1 MSTQEPLYHH
11 GNLRQAL
18 LDSSLAI
25 LRSEG
30 IEALSLRR
38 LAEHAGV
45 SRGAPYHHFR
55 DKQALLAA
63 IGELGFAELN
73 KLLQTLVEDEQQ
85 PLRERL
91 HQAVLGYLEFATQQ
105 PELYALMFGR
115 TLWQSSN
122 DEGTAE
128 FQRYA
133 KDCFR
138 QYVHLFEQ
146 LDSGLGLPSLTHLRK
161 AQLLWATLHGLAKL
175 SSDGIFVKPEDLADI
190 ALQALPPLSTTSS
203 HPAEIR
209 EMIR

>member
-1 MSTQEPLYHH
+1 MSTQESLYHH

-38 LAEHAGV
+38 LAEHTGV

-55 DKQALLAA
+55 DKQALLAS

-73 KLLQTLVEDEQQ
+73 KLLQAVVEDEQQ
-85 PLRERL
+85 PLHERL
-91 HQAVLGYLEFATQQ
+91 HQAVLGYLDFATRQ
-105 PELYALMFGR
+105 PALYALMFGR
-115 TLWQSSN
+115 TLWQDSN

-128 FQRYA
+128 FQRFA

-146 LDSGLGLPSLTHLRK
+146 LDHTHPLDDLNHLRQ

-190 ALQALPPLSTTSS
+190 ARRALPLPS
-203 HPAEIR
+203 EIGR
-209 EMIR
+209 TATQQKSQK

>member
-1 MSTQEPLYHH
+1 MSTHESLYHH

-63 IGELGFAELN
+63 IGELGFSELN
-73 KLLQTLVEDEQQ
+73 KLLQAVVEDEQQ
-85 PLRERL
+85 PLHERL
-91 HQAVLGYLEFATQQ
+91 HLAVLGYLDFATQQ
-105 PELYALMFGR
+105 PALYALMFGR
-115 TLWQSSN
+115 TLWQDSN
-122 DEGTAE
+122 HEDTAE
-128 FQRYA
+128 FQRFA

-146 LDSGLGLPSLTHLRK
+146 LDHTRPLGDLNHLRQ
-161 AQLLWATLHGLAKL
+161 AQLLWSTLHGLAKL
-175 SSDGIFVKPEDLADI
+175 SSDGIFVKPEDLTDI
-190 ALQALPPLSTTSS
+190 ARRALPPLNESGTTATQQKSQK
-203 HPAEIR
+203 
-209 EMIR
+209 

>member
-1 MSTQEPLYHH
+1 MSTQESLYHH

-38 LAEHAGV
+38 LAEHTGV

-55 DKQALLAA
+55 DKQALLAS
-63 IGELGFAELN
+63 IGELGFAELD
-73 KLLQTLVEDEQQ
+73 KLLQAVVEDEQR
-85 PLRERL
+85 PLHERL
-91 HQAVLGYLEFATQQ
+91 HQAVLGYLDFATRQ
-105 PELYALMFGR
+105 PALYALMFGR
-115 TLWQSSN
+115 TLWQDSN
-122 DEGTAE
+122 HEGTAE
-128 FQRYA
+128 FQRCA

-146 LDSGLGLPSLTHLRK
+146 LDRAHPLGDLNHLRQ

-175 SSDGIFVKPEDLADI
+175 SSDGIFVEPEDLADI
-190 ALQALPPLSTTSS
+190 ARRALPPLNGSGRTATQQKSQK
-203 HPAEIR
+203 
-209 EMIR
+209 

>member
-1 MSTQEPLYHH
+1 MSTHESLYHH

-55 DKQALLAA
+55 DKQTLLAA

-73 KLLQTLVEDEQQ
+73 KLLQAVVEDEQQ
-85 PLRERL
+85 PLHERL
-91 HQAVLGYLEFATQQ
+91 HQAVLGYLDFATRQ
-105 PELYALMFGR
+105 PALYALMFGR
-115 TLWQSSN
+115 TLWQDSN
-122 DEGTAE
+122 HGDTAD
-128 FQRYA
+128 FQRFA

-146 LDSGLGLPSLTHLRK
+146 LDQARPLGDLNHLRQ

-190 ALQALPPLSTTSS
+190 ARRALPPLNESGWTATQQKSQK
-203 HPAEIR
+203 
-209 EMIR
+209 

>member
-1 MSTQEPLYHH
+1 MSTQESLYHH

-38 LAEHAGV
+38 LAEHTGV

-55 DKQALLAA
+55 DKQALLAS

-73 KLLQTLVEDEQQ
+73 KLLRAVVEDEQQ
-85 PLRERL
+85 PLHERL
-91 HQAVLGYLEFATQQ
+91 HQAVLGYLDFATRQ
-105 PELYALMFGR
+105 PALYALMFGR
-115 TLWQSSN
+115 TLWQDSN

-128 FQRYA
+128 FQRFA

-138 QYVHLFEQ
+138 QYVKLFERLVEECSTTRQ
-146 LDSGLGLPSLTHLRK
+146 AQPHPLRW
-161 AQLLWATLHGLAKL
+161 AQSLWATLHGLASLTNNGGLFKA
-175 SSDGIFVKPEDLADI
+175 EDLAEI
-190 ALQALPPLSTTSS
+190 ACTGLIMPPKKSNN
-203 HPAEIR
+203 PD
-209 EMIR
+209 

>member
-73 KLLQTLVEDEQQ
+73 KLLEAVVEDERQ
-85 PLRERL
+85 PLHKRL
-91 HQAVLGYLEFATQQ
+91 HQAVLGYLDFATRQ
-105 PELYALMFGR
+105 PALYALMFGR
-115 TLWQSSN
+115 TLWQDGN
-122 DEGTAE
+122 DPGTAE

-146 LDSGLGLPSLTHLRK
+146 LDNGLGLPSLTHLRK

>member
-91 HQAVLGYLEFATQQ
+91 HQAVLGYLDFATQQ

-146 LDSGLGLPSLTHLRK
+146 LDSSQGLPSLTHLRK

-190 ALQALPPLSTTSS
+190 ARRALPPLNESDWTATQQKSQK
-203 HPAEIR
+203 
-209 EMIR
+209 